1 MTASRVEV
9 GGFVAPGFERVA
21 AKFERNFTARQEVGA
36 AFAATLGGR
45 PVVDLWGGLAAPERG
60 EPWREDTA
68 QVMFSG
74 TKGLVAA
81 CLVLLMDRGLL
92 SLDDAVA
99 DHWPEFAAHGKA
111 SVRVRDVVS
120 HAARLPGLATRVT
133 WQEATDDRR
142 MAALLAS
149 QPQCEDERAAST
161 YHAITFG
168 WLCGELVRRV
178 DGRSI
183 GTFFAQEIAAPLG
196 LDLWI
201 GVPEHVEHRIARI
214 SVGATWSRAPIARAR
229 PDSHD
234 RLLASVYGNPVR
246 FDPAGGFPWNEQA
259 WLAAE
264 VPGVNAVGTARS
276 IARLYG
282 ELPALLSR
290 EGLELACTATDKPR
304 RPAARQADDVRRRLP
319 TPDRGSAVR
328 SATRRLRAR
337 GHRWL
342 PTRPLAGGRRRL
354 FVRHERAAAR
364 AWRRPRDRTS
374 HGAPRECDST
384 PRALTALREPYRARR
399 RSWIVDRFRS
409 IEHLGKETDV

>member
-21 AKFERNFTARQEVGA
+21 AKFERNFTAHQEVGA

-92 SLDDAVA
+92 SLDDTVA
-99 DHWPEFAAHGKA
+99 DHWPEFAARGKT
-111 SVRVRDVVS
+111 SVHVRDVVS

-149 QPQCEDERAAST
+149 QPQCEDERAART

-183 GTFFAQEIAAPLG
+183 GAFFAQEIAAPLG

-214 SVGATWSRAPIARAR
+214 SVDATWSRAPIARAR

-234 RLLASVYGNPVR
+234 RLLASVFGNPVR
-246 FDPAGGFPWNEQA
+246 FDPADGFPWNEQA

-290 EGLELACTATDKPR
+290 EGLELACTPLTSRVDPLLGKPMTFGVGFQLQTED
-304 RPAARQADDVRRRLP
+304 RPFGPPPDGFGHGGTGGSRHGRWPAVDVGFSYGMNELRPERGDVRAAELL
-319 TPDRGSAVR
+319 TA
-328 SATRRLRAR
+328 L
-337 GHRWL
+337 
-342 PTRPLAGGRRRL
+342 
-354 FVRHERAAAR
+354 HE
-364 AWRRPRDRTS
+364 S
-374 HGAPRECDST
+374 V
-384 PRALTALREPYRARR
+384 TALREP
-399 RSWIVDRFRS
+399 
-409 IEHLGKETDV
+409 